1 MEILLQKRSILTV
14 LSLLMTAVLVGFG
27 GGGAAAA
34 NLQVVRLVLPHI
46 GSSQNTGGF
55 YSVAVSKGFFADE
68 GIRVVPTTAEGGG
81 ANVQVLLAH
90 DADVIM
96 NTGFASVAGPF
107 MRGAP
112 ILVVGAGD
120 IGSYGTFWYVKADS
134 PIRNWETDLAGKRIG
149 FSRPG
154 SGSNMTVISL
164 IQSYKKRG
172 ITPLPKGV
180 STGGPPAT
188 LAATLTGQVDVG
200 WGTYPSGLK
209 PVEKKKVRVLFQP
222 PDLPGWKH
230 MLVRVI
236 AADPKFLKEHPEA
249 MRGFLRAW
257 QRARVFTVEH
267 PKEAFR
273 MFHAVAGAGMPSAFA
288 IGQHGKYSPPSQHVI
303 EPTKEGIKEAAEV
316 SVAAGFLDKMMTS
329 AQLAKLFPRD
339 YLPKNDPVRALVEE
353 SRTMAH
359 KAASGKGRR

>member
-1 MEILLQKRSILTV
+1 MEMLLQKRSILTI
-14 LSLLMTAVLVGFG
+14 LGLLVTAVLVGFG

-34 NLQVVRLVLPHI
+34 NLQAVRVVLPHI
-46 GSSQNTGGF
+46 GSTQNTGGF
-55 YSVAVSKGFFADE
+55 YSVGVSKGFFAEE

-90 DADVIM
+90 EADVIM
-96 NTGFASVAGPF
+96 NTGFASAAGPF

-112 ILVVGAGD
+112 IRVVGAGD

-134 PIRNWETDLAGKRIG
+134 PIRDWKTDLAGKTVG

-164 IQSYKKRG
+164 IAYYKKRG
-172 ITPLPKGV
+172 ITPSPKGV

-188 LAATLTGQVDVG
+188 LAATLTGEIDVG

-209 PVEKKKVRVLFQP
+209 PVEKKQVRVLLQP
-222 PDLPGWKH
+222 PDLPGWRD

-236 AADPKFLKEHPEA
+236 AADADFLKKHPEA
-249 MRGFLRAW
+249 MRGFLQAW
-257 QRARVFTVEH
+257 QRARAFALQH

-273 MFHAVAGAGMPSAFA
+273 MFHAVAGAAMPSAFA
-288 IGQHGKYSPPSQHVI
+288 ISQDRKYSPPSQHII

-316 SVAAGFLDKMMTS
+316 SVAAGFLDKMMTA
-329 AQLAKLFPRD
+329 AQLEKLFPQD
-339 YLPKNDPVRALVEE
+339 YLPKKDPVRALLN
-353 SRTMAH
+353 
-359 KAASGKGRR
+359 GR